1 MSPAL
6 QAGFMLEPP
15 RKPKETLEIQGHFS
29 LRKAETVLIMKHLSM
44 LIKLYKKK
52 KREREKIFTPTPIR
66 FKERPSENAHS
77 DSHLLVVPLLRLV
90 VL

>member
-1 MSPAL
+1 
-6 QAGFMLEPP
+6 MLEPQ

-44 LIKLYKKK
+44 LLKLYKKK
-52 KREREKIFTPTPIR
+52 KERERGREREKIFTPTPIC
-66 FKERPSENAHS
+66 FKERPSEKAHS
-77 DSHLLVVPLLRLV
+77 DSHLMVVPLLSLV